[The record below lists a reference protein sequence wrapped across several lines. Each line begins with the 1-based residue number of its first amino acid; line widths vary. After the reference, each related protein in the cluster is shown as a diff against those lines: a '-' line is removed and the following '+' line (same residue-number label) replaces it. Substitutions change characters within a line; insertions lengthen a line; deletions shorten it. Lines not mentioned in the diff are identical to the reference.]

1 MKRYV
6 KCNSE
11 VTAED
16 IEKVVL
22 KEIKK
27 NVKEAGKG
35 LGFIDGDTFAYAQ
48 DEVVVT
54 GSIKDMVQKA
64 ISLYEEDPDG
74 WKDYLSDLYYE
85 ADPKYL
91 YETSDI
97 IRLFKK
103 HGKLDAMP
111 EWYFD

>member
-35 LGFIDGDTFAYAQ
+35 ARI
-48 DEVVVT
+48 
-54 GSIKDMVQKA
+54 
-64 ISLYEEDPDG
+64 
-74 WKDYLSDLYYE
+74 
-85 ADPKYL
+85 
-91 YETSDI
+91 
-97 IRLFKK
+97 
-103 HGKLDAMP
+103 H
-111 EWYFD
+111 